1 MKYVI
6 GLDNGGTVVK
16 AALFDI
22 QGKELCVAS
31 SQTPIE
37 TPHPGFTERDM
48 DSLFMTNC
56 QCVKEVIEK
65 SKVDVNDI
73 VGMSVCGHGKGLY
86 VWGKDNKPAYNG
98 IVSTDGRAWR
108 YPIKWDKEG
117 ITEKYLDKT
126 CQSFIA
132 CQQAPLL
139 AWLKD
144 NDRAVYDNIKYVF
157 SVKDYIRFRL
167 TGEAYCEATDIS
179 GSGLMNIKDKCF
191 DKQMLEDMGI
201 GEMFECLPK
210 IVYSYEKCGKITSE
224 ASKLTGLKEGTAVAA
239 GMFDIDS
246 CAVAMDVTTPDK
258 LCVITGTWSI
268 NEYISTEPVFNLAK
282 SRNSLYAVPGYYLI
296 EEGSATGAGNLE
308 WFITEL
314 MNNPKRTGDLYDDI
328 AHKLSS
334 IDPEECDV
342 YYLPF
347 LYGCNTH
354 PLGKASFIGLTS
366 FHNIYHM
373 LLAVYEG
380 VAFGHRLHI
389 ERLLEKRERPT
400 AIRIGGG
407 AMKSK
412 FWAQLFADILNMPIE
427 TVTGVKEL
435 GALGCGMSA
444 CVAAG
449 VYKNYEEAASNMVHV
464 NAPLMPNPQKAEI
477 YEKKYQKY
485 KALCNALD
493 TVWDKFTV

>member
-48 DSLFMTNC
+48 DSLFITNC

-86 VWGKDNKPAYNG
+86 AWGKDNKPAYNG

-246 CAVAMDVTTPDK
+246 CAVAMDVTSPDK

-282 SRNSLYAVPGYYLI
+282 SRNSLYAVP
-296 EEGSATGAGNLE
+296 
-308 WFITEL
+308 
-314 MNNPKRTGDLYDDI
+314 D
-328 AHKLSS
+328 
-334 IDPEECDV
+334 
-342 YYLPF
+342 
-347 LYGCNTH
+347 
-354 PLGKASFIGLTS
+354 
-366 FHNIYHM
+366 
-373 LLAVYEG
+373 
-380 VAFGHRLHI
+380 
-389 ERLLEKRERPT
+389 
-400 AIRIGGG
+400 
-407 AMKSK
+407 
-412 FWAQLFADILNMPIE
+412 
-427 TVTGVKEL
+427 
-435 GALGCGMSA
+435 
-444 CVAAG
+444 
-449 VYKNYEEAASNMVHV
+449 
-464 NAPLMPNPQKAEI
+464 
-477 YEKKYQKY
+477 
-485 KALCNALD
+485 
-493 TVWDKFTV
+493 